1 MKVRAIR
8 MVLAGAVWLCAMTA
22 FARKPPPPQPSPP
35 PPKPASL
42 EQAVRQVQHRTGG
55 HILAADTFQHG
66 QAKVYRIKVLTPQGQ
81 VRVMQLRSKPRSQDR
96 QDLSD
101 SDRGGH

>member
-8 MVLAGAVWLCAMTA
+8 MVLAGAVWLCATTA
-22 FARKPPPPQPSPP
+22 FARKPPPPQPP

-55 HILAADTFQHG
+55 HILAADTIQHG
-66 QAKVYRIKVLTPQGQ
+66 QAKVYRVKVLTPQGQ
-81 VRVMQLRSKPRSQDR
+81 VRVMQLRSKPQSRDR

-101 SDRGGH
+101 SERGGH

>member
-1 MKVRAIR
+1 MKVRAIQ
-8 MVLAGAVWLCAMTA
+8 MVLAGAVSLCATTA
-22 FARKPPPPQPSPP
+22 FARKPPPPQP

-55 HILAADTFQHG
+55 HILAAEPIQHG
-66 QAKVYRIKVLTPQGQ
+66 QTKVYRIKVLTPQGQ

-96 QDLSD
+96 QDPSD
-101 SDRGGH
+101 SERGGH

>member
-8 MVLAGAVWLCAMTA
+8 MVLAGAVWLCATTA
-22 FARKPPPPQPSPP
+22 FARKPPPKQTPP

-55 HILAADTFQHG
+55 HILAADTIQHG
-66 QAKVYRIKVLTPQGQ
+66 QAKVYRVKVLTPQGQ
-81 VRVMQLRSKPRSQDR
+81 VRVMQLRSKPRSQNR

-101 SDRGGH
+101 SERGGH